1 VNPTPSGSCVGGKQ
15 DHVSKHFERWKEL
28 AAMVS
33 KEQDSV
39 KLAQLANEMNLV
51 LTQKAP
57 GLDLPLHDSVE

>member
-1 VNPTPSGSCVGGKQ
+1 M
-15 DHVSKHFERWKEL
+15 HFERWKEL

-51 LTQKAP
+51 LTQKTP
-57 GLDLPLHDSVE
+57 HLDLPLYDPLE